1 MPYACP
7 WVSCTQM
14 PTSWSSLK
22 ATLPPATSSVVSWA
36 LLLVSARPEGPLM
49 KTNRGPCDLR
59 QRAILWSGGRLAAGG
74 FPGGCTGVCL
84 WVGFILCDAC
94 PTWIL
99 SLPAPL
105 CPTGSRP
112 GEKLGTVSHSDCRW
126 AASQT
131 RTVIWDLDIWAE
143 KFLAFVFWS
152 TSMLHNIS
160 SLHINWWMKS
170 SDST

>member
-36 LLLVSARPEGPLM
+36 LLLVSARPDGPVM

-59 QRAILWSGGRLAAGG
+59 RRAMLWSGGRLAAGG

-112 GEKLGTVSHSDCRW
+112 GE
-126 AASQT
+126 T
-131 RTVIWDLDIWAE
+131 RYSLTLWLQ
-143 KFLAFVFWS
+143 
-152 TSMLHNIS
+152 MS
-160 SLHINWWMKS
+160 SLPNQNCHLGPRYLGWKIPGFCFLEHQYV
-170 SDST
+170 T